1 METASSPALLLLD
14 LPPSALAGI
23 DLLSFTA
30 TPRFRGV
37 KDLPSGF
44 HFAFVG
50 TTTAFSER
58 HGLWFYTSSQAAEVP
73 LFIAKWSP
81 ATETLNAETDDAE
94 KLRWRANL
102 GSFWREGLT
111 PYRQSSSSSSTE
123 GHTSEEIHDWPALT
137 SEIKAPLLS
146 RITGGDGSHWYLS
159 SASSARRDLED
170 IPGLDENGKKELQ
183 SDCSE
188 LNFLTIDFKR
198 TWREGAT
205 GRERT
210 DAAQDRSWALKNTVS
225 SECTDG
231 DLMEVRHITSS
242 TGTITHCNLT
252 RSSANCSSHF
262 S

>member
-1 METASSPALLLLD
+1 METASSAALLLLD

-23 DLLSFTA
+23 DLLSFTV

-37 KDLPSGF
+37 KDLPSGY
-44 HFAFVG
+44 HFAFAG

-58 HGLWFYTSSQAAEVP
+58 HGLWFYTAGAQAPEIP
-73 LFIAKWSP
+73 LFITKWDQSS
-81 ATETLNAETDDAE
+81 ETLNAEIDDAE

-102 GSFWREGLT
+102 GTFWREGLT
-111 PYRQSSSSSSTE
+111 PYRQSSSSGESDAA
-123 GHTSEEIHDWPALT
+123 EELHDWPALT

-146 RITGGDGSHWYLS
+146 RITGGDGSHWYLT

-170 IPGLDENGKKELQ
+170 IPGLDESDRKELQ

-188 LNFLTIDFKR
+188 LNFLPIDFKR

-210 DAAQDRSWALKNTVS
+210 DAAQDRSWALENLIRLQ
-225 SECTDG
+225 CTDG
-231 DLMEVRHITSS
+231 DLGEVSLQFS
-242 TGTITHCNLT
+242 NLCETILT
-252 RSSANCSSHF
+252 TTNRSSASYNSHF

>member
-1 METASSPALLLLD
+1 METASSPALLMLD

-23 DLLSFTA
+23 DLLSFTV

-37 KDLPSGF
+37 KELPSGF
-44 HFAFVG
+44 HFAFAG

-58 HGLWFYTSSQAAEVP
+58 HGLWFYIGTSQTSEVP
-73 LFIAKWSP
+73 LFVTRWNPTS
-81 ATETLNAETDDAE
+81 ETLNAETDDAE
-94 KLRWRANL
+94 RIRWRANL

-111 PYRQSSSSSSTE
+111 PYRQSSTSTE
-123 GHTSEEIHDWPALT
+123 GNAAEELHDWPALT

-146 RITGGDGSHWYLS
+146 RITGGDTNHWHLT

-170 IPGLDENGKKELQ
+170 IPGLDESDKKELQ

-188 LNFLTIDFKR
+188 LNFLNIDFKR

-210 DAAQDRSWALKNTVS
+210 DAAQDRSWALENTVK
-225 SECTDG
+225 SECTG
-231 DLMEVRHITSS
+231 GNLNEVSLR
-242 TGTITHCNLT
+242 
-252 RSSANCSSHF
+252 
-262 S
+262 